1 MIGEGLVCVL
11 LDDEGVDPDQVV
23 EYVDRRLL
31 EEPVHDDCLLC
42 TLKQPT

>member
-1 MIGEGLVCVL
+1 
-11 LDDEGVDPDQVV
+11 VV